1 MKVVSS
7 AAVNWVF
14 KRKCMKKIQ
23 KLKRSKHADVMHCLG
38 RWSVQS
44 KLHYCFLTN
53 IFHCTF
59 EQSLEADKLWN
70 VWTAASCTPSHSL
83 HFHRGILLSVKF
95 EGNLWDFFS
104 NLCFDDFDWNFED
117 SNPILRWDDPILVLI
132 IFTGSF
138 AGWPLSEHHI
148 NWRKLKTKR
157 HGRARSWWWTI
168 LSAVR
173 HHLYL
178 LQTKILFA
186 LRRQIPYFAK
196 DKQTS
201 TARNVTA

>member
-1 MKVVSS
+1 MYEKDPKIEEKQTRRCYALPGEMK
-7 AAVNWVF
+7 
-14 KRKCMKKIQ
+14 CPIQ
-23 KLKRSKHADVMHCLG
+23 VTLSFSDQHFPLHFWAIVGGRQIVECLG
-38 RWSVQS
+38 RCLMYTLSLAPFSPRNPAICQIWRKS
-44 KLHYCFLTN
+44 LGFFL
-53 IFHCTF
+53 
-59 EQSLEADKLWN
+59 
-70 VWTAASCTPSHSL
+70 
-83 HFHRGILLSVKF
+83 
-95 EGNLWDFFS
+95 

-157 HGRARSWWWTI
+157 HGRARSWWWKI

-173 HHLYL
+173 HDLYL

-186 LRRQIPYFAK
+186 LRRQIPHFAK

>member
-1 MKVVSS
+1 MLWLAWGDEMSNPSYIVVFWPTFSIALLS
-7 AAVNWVF
+7 NRWRPTNCGMFGLLPHVRPLTRSIFTEESCYLSN
-14 KRKCMKKIQ
+14 
-23 KLKRSKHADVMHCLG
+23 LKE
-38 RWSVQS
+38 
-44 KLHYCFLTN
+44 
-53 IFHCTF
+53 IF
-59 EQSLEADKLWN
+59 
-70 VWTAASCTPSHSL
+70 
-83 HFHRGILLSVKF
+83 GILISIFV
-95 EGNLWDFFS
+95 
-104 NLCFDDFDWNFED
+104 FDWNFED

-157 HGRARSWWWTI
+157 HGRARSWWWKI